1 MLLEAAATAR
11 PVLASAVEG
20 CLDTFQDGVSGIS
33 FPAQSAE
40 GLVEA
45 LERFL
50 ALSYEERRRMG
61 ERGREYVEQRFDR
74 TLVVDA
80 YMEELEIAVS
90 QRKKR

>member
-1 MLLEAAATAR
+1 
-11 PVLASAVEG
+11 
-20 CLDTFQDGVSGIS
+20 
-33 FPAQSAE
+33 
-40 GLVEA
+40 
-45 LERFL
+45 
-50 ALSYEERRRMG
+50 MG